1 MLKKGIAFSIFA
13 ALCCSLFISC
23 AAGRDYKW
31 VVKIDGREIPPNM
44 FVTAQMQSYIEAQ
57 MIVVGEGGRNV
68 MESEINGIPA
78 EQWINEK
85 SIQHLKNFCFIE
97 KEFEKRG
104 LVISDEAEDFL
115 NTFGESGWENISRIY
130 EENNIPMEYYLQY
143 LDHLCKEQMVFN
155 DIYMYGGEKEVSEEE
170 INEYLCQR
178 LCRVSV
184 FTLSK
189 TGADGQPLPE
199 ENLRRLKRQVE
210 DTVTAVNRGLDMQ
223 TAARESRR
231 LLAELSGV
239 EYDIRRRTDA
249 VKTFYL
255 NSNNIDAVPVFT
267 SELFCEKEG
276 RCIYYETDANFYIC
290 QKVDFK
296 SDNEEYSQLKQSVVN
311 NIKADEFQNY
321 IRDSCDAMQVEINRQ
336 ALEYYSPSKIKI
348 TIGG

>member
-1 MLKKGIAFSIFA
+1 MLKKGIAFSAFA
-13 ALCCSLFISC
+13 VLCCSLFISC
-23 AAGRDYKW
+23 AAGQDYKW

-68 MESEINGIPA
+68 MESEINGVPA

-97 KEFEKRG
+97 KEFDKRG

-115 NTFGESGWENISRIY
+115 NTFGKSGWENISRIY

-155 DIYMYGGEKEVSEEE
+155 DIYMDGGEKEVSEEE
-170 INEYLCQR
+170 INRYLCQR

-189 TGADGQPLPE
+189 TDSEERPLPE
-199 ENLRRLKRQVE
+199 DDLRRLKRHVE
-210 DTVTAVNRGLDMQ
+210 DTVDAINKGLDIQ
-223 TAARESRR
+223 TAARQSRR
-231 LLAELSGV
+231 RLAEISGA
-239 EYDIRRRTDA
+239 EYDRQRESS

-267 SELFCEKEG
+267 NELFCQKEG
-276 RCIYYETDANFYIC
+276 RCIYYETDENFYIC
-290 QKVDFK
+290 QKVDFE
-296 SDNEEYSQLKQSVVN
+296 SDNEEYFQLKQSVVN
-311 NIKADEFQNY
+311 KIKADEFQKF
-321 IRDSCDAMQVEINRQ
+321 IRDSCDAMQVEINQ
-336 ALEYYSPSKIKI
+336 KALEYYSPSKIKI

>member
-1 MLKKGIAFSIFA
+1 MLKKGIAFSAFA
-13 ALCCSLFISC
+13 VLCCSLFISC
-23 AAGRDYKW
+23 AAGQDYKW

-68 MESEINGIPA
+68 MESEINGVPA

-97 KEFEKRG
+97 KEFDKRG

-115 NTFGESGWENISRIY
+115 NTFGKSGWENISRIY

-155 DIYMYGGEKEVSEEE
+155 DIYMDGGEKEVSEEE
-170 INEYLCQR
+170 INRYLCQR

-189 TGADGQPLPE
+189 TDSEGRPLPE
-199 ENLRRLKRQVE
+199 DDLRRLKRHVE
-210 DTVTAVNRGLDMQ
+210 DTVDAINKGLDIQ
-223 TAARESRR
+223 TAARQSRR
-231 LLAELSGV
+231 RLAEISRA
-239 EYDIRRRTDA
+239 EYDRQRESS

-267 SELFCEKEG
+267 NELFCQKEG
-276 RCIYYETDANFYIC
+276 RCIYYETDENFYIC
-290 QKVDFK
+290 QKVDFE
-296 SDNEEYSQLKQSVVN
+296 SDNEEYFQLKQSVVN
-311 NIKADEFQNY
+311 KIKADEFQKF
-321 IRDSCDAMQVEINRQ
+321 IRDSCDAMQVEINQ
-336 ALEYYSPSKIKI
+336 KALEYYSPSKIKI

>member
-1 MLKKGIAFSIFA
+1 MLKKGIAFSAFA
-13 ALCCSLFISC
+13 VLCCSLFISC
-23 AAGRDYKW
+23 AAGQDYKW

-57 MIVVGEGGRNV
+57 MIVIGEGGRNV
-68 MESEINGIPA
+68 MESEINGVPA

-97 KEFEKRG
+97 KEFDKRG

-115 NTFGESGWENISRIY
+115 NTFGKSGWENISRIY

-155 DIYMYGGEKEVSEEE
+155 DIYMDGGEKEVSEEE
-170 INEYLCQR
+170 INKYLCQR

-189 TGADGQPLPE
+189 TDSEGRPLPE
-199 ENLRRLKRQVE
+199 DDLQRLKRHVE
-210 DTVTAVNRGLDMQ
+210 DTVDAINKGLDIQTAVRQSRRRLAEISGAEYDQ
-223 TAARESRR
+223 QRES
-231 LLAELSGV
+231 S
-239 EYDIRRRTDA
+239 

-267 SELFCEKEG
+267 NELFCQKEG
-276 RCIYYETDANFYIC
+276 RCIYYETDENFYIC
-290 QKVDFK
+290 QKVDFE
-296 SDNEEYSQLKQSVVN
+296 SDNEEYFQLKQSVVN
-311 NIKADEFQNY
+311 KIKADEFQKF
-321 IRDSCDAMQVEINRQ
+321 IRDSCDAMQVEINQ
-336 ALEYYSPSKIKI
+336 KALEYYSPSKIKI